1 MCVKVG
7 NWEGLAQTKLDRVLS
22 ECSLIICLRSFLSIQ
37 VFSLLFWKEI
47 DHFVCVY
54 ELYKFWQLPNLQSW
68 YFTLNDTHKSTLPV
82 DLDEM
87 AICGWTW
94 VWCCVS
100 WCWRDWQEKNDWILS
115 LEFEMSSSDGW
126 CELVL
131 RLCVYLHAAHP
142 KHSNDWSTSFQVN
155 EYYLTEWK

>member
-1 MCVKVG
+1 MDGQIICVKVG

-54 ELYKFWQLPNLQSW
+54 ELYKFWQLILSW

-87 AICGWTW
+87 AILWLDMSLVLCIMMLKRLTGKKWLDFKSRIWNVILWWLRWTW
-94 VWCCVS
+94 FKALCLSSCC
-100 WCWRDWQEKNDWILS
+100 
-115 LEFEMSSSDGW
+115 SSKTQQ
-126 CELVL
+126 
-131 RLCVYLHAAHP
+131 RL
-142 KHSNDWSTSFQVN
+142 KHFISS
-155 EYYLTEWK
+155 